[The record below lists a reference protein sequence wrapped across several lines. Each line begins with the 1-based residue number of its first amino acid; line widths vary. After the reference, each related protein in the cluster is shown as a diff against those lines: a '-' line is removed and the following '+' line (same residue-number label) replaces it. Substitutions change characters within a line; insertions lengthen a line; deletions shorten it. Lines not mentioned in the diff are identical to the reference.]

1 MKTSKHLTEK
11 SVTWDERKNRSNKA
25 KHKISFE
32 EAVTVFYDPLS
43 LTVNDPE
50 HSVDETRL
58 HIIGESDRRRLI
70 LVTFTESQKEIRII
84 SAQKPTQ
91 RERKQYEENE
101 S

>member
-84 SAQKPTQ
+84 SAQKPTR